1 MDTNIQ
7 TADQGSIPAMQD
19 QFSSNDMQYMDP
31 SEDFSR
37 QLEDIINTYGS
48 AASMLE
54 KQSLAPEAEEQD
66 KTDEDTNGEQGEEAS
81 MAKDSSTS
89 KDQKLEK
96 KMLKGMGKEA
106 TLLMQNLN
114 KLSTPEEKLEVLFK
128 KYAELLEEHR
138 VGQRQLKVLQKKQ
151 AQTQKEREQLQ
162 SEHSRAVLAR
172 SKLEEL
178 CRELQRHNKNL
189 KEESLQR
196 CRDDEMKRKEI
207 TTHFQST
214 LTDIQAQ
221 IEEHSNRNTK
231 LCQENGALAEKL
243 QSIINQY
250 EQREESLEKIF
261 KHRDLQQK
269 LSDAKLEQA
278 NMLLKEAEEKH
289 KREKEYLLKE
299 AIEKTKK
306 CYAMKEQELQMKK
319 QLLTQ
324 AAEWKLQAKTLKE
337 QLTLMQAQLVL
348 YSQKFDEFQGTLAKS
363 NDVYAAFKQEME
375 KMSKKMKKMD
385 KESNTWK
392 TRFESCSK
400 ALMDMVDDRSAKDK
414 EFELFTL
421 KVHKLEKLCRAL
433 QEERKGLYKK
443 IQEIKLD
450 NKIEVT
456 VKGEQTAKE
465 DKNTDEAS
473 NPAPVTTPASATTPD
488 PAPALNLLS
497 DDLPLTEEMVR
508 FQAEQA
514 RLQEF
519 ASSLLVSFSEDQ
531 GDDSEEESTGP
542 TVPQASKKV
551 EATPPNSSPAVSSP
565 IPPQPAS
572 TEKTQQKSDG
582 NTNTSDENKLS
593 PEMF

>member
-1 MDTNIQ
+1 MIRKVLRDHFTHCTNTVFPLVQVELQWVILGWAVCHSCCLWHQVCGHSSLPSFFPAGPGNMDTNIQ

-19 QFSSNDMQYMDP
+19 QLSSNDMQYMDP

-81 MAKDSSTS
+81 MVKDSSTS

-207 TTHFQST
+207 TNHFQST

-250 EQREESLEKIF
+250 EQREEVQCPCTSQP
-261 KHRDLQQK
+261 DLCSAPSVIRIHVTCSPTSA
-269 LSDAKLEQA
+269 LLLGHSD
-278 NMLLKEAEEKH
+278 
-289 KREKEYLLKE
+289 
-299 AIEKTKK
+299 
-306 CYAMKEQELQMKK
+306 
-319 QLLTQ
+319 
-324 AAEWKLQAKTLKE
+324 
-337 QLTLMQAQLVL
+337 
-348 YSQKFDEFQGTLAKS
+348 
-363 NDVYAAFKQEME
+363 
-375 KMSKKMKKMD
+375 
-385 KESNTWK
+385 
-392 TRFESCSK
+392 
-400 ALMDMVDDRSAKDK
+400 VD
-414 EFELFTL
+414 
-421 KVHKLEKLCRAL
+421 
-433 QEERKGLYKK
+433 
-443 IQEIKLD
+443 
-450 NKIEVT
+450 
-456 VKGEQTAKE
+456 
-465 DKNTDEAS
+465 
-473 NPAPVTTPASATTPD
+473 
-488 PAPALNLLS
+488 
-497 DDLPLTEEMVR
+497 
-508 FQAEQA
+508 
-514 RLQEF
+514 
-519 ASSLLVSFSEDQ
+519 
-531 GDDSEEESTGP
+531 
-542 TVPQASKKV
+542 
-551 EATPPNSSPAVSSP
+551 
-565 IPPQPAS
+565 
-572 TEKTQQKSDG
+572 
-582 NTNTSDENKLS
+582 
-593 PEMF
+593 